1 MRVKNYSVSALNSFR
16 SCPLQFYLSYVERIR
31 TPSSAE
37 AFVGNTVHSTVHSM
51 NTDLAG
57 GRVPNLLEMLSRFH
71 KSWDDRW
78 ETESVVIFR
87 DGVQQDSYRSTGE
100 RCVKFYHAHH
110 RDLMMGETVVAEER
124 IYTKLGPDAIPF
136 VVVPDRIS
144 RVVELGVP
152 GEYVV
157 HDYKTKAKPPS
168 GYDLRN
174 DRQLPLYETALRE
187 KWPDARRVKLAWHYL
202 ALEQSYE
209 VTRERVER
217 EAVIKSLL
225 DDVAAAEAATEFPPR
240 PSPLC
245 HWCMYWEKC
254 PAQKFRKR
262 EVVDH
267 RPVAD
272 GPAVTRAEPE
282 TPDAGN

>member
-1 MRVKNYSVSALNSFR
+1 MNQDL
-16 SCPLQFYLSYVERIR
+16 ER
-31 TPSSAE
+31 
-37 AFVGNTVHSTVHSM
+37 
-51 NTDLAG
+51 
-57 GRVPNLLEMLSRFH
+57 GRVPNILQLLERFQRR
-71 KSWDDRW
+71 WDDDW
-78 ETESVVIFR
+78 ERENVVIFR
-87 DGVQQDSYRSTGE
+87 DHETRENYRRVGE
-100 RCVKFYHAHH
+100 RCLKFYHARHQ
-110 RDLMMGETVVAEER
+110 DLMMGETVVAEER
-124 IYTKLGPDAIPF
+124 IYTKLGPDGVPF

-144 RVVELGVP
+144 RLVELGVP

-187 KWPDARRVKLAWHYL
+187 KWSDARRVRLAWHYL

-209 VTRERVER
+209 ITRGKQER
-217 EAVIKSLL
+217 EGVIRSLL
-225 DDVAAAEAATEFPPR
+225 DDVAAIEAADAFPPN

-245 HWCMYWEKC
+245 HWCMFWERC
-254 PAQKFRKR
+254 PAQGFRKR

-272 GPAVTRAEPE
+272 GPAVTAPGTSAAGSAAPQRA
-282 TPDAGN
+282 G